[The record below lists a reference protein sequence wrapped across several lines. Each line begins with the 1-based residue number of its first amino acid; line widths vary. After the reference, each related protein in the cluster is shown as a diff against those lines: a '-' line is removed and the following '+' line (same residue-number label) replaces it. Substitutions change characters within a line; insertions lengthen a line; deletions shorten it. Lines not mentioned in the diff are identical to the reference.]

1 MPELITIEEAARI
14 TGFPSEDIQYW
25 AKSHKITSYSV
36 TRDSRLVD
44 LANLREFISHI
55 EHLGI
60 QKLYLQLIIEDK
72 KEEADE
78 IIGTMPSWI
87 VRWGITLIFV
97 LLALLF
103 LGCYFIR
110 YPQTVTGTI
119 TLTTVPPPVD
129 VTAPHTGIAE
139 AVATEGQTVA
149 KGDVLVL
156 YATRDEYRE
165 VQHLEKSLWLP
176 TDETL
181 PDDLRF
187 SYAAYRANGSEET
200 LQQLTSAIAQ
210 WKAQHVVEAPADG
223 HVTLLNSGPYRRQT
237 TAGEL
242 LASILPAAETEVVGR
257 LHLPAASRGDVEP
270 GQKVNV
276 KLNGFPYMEF
286 GILRGV
292 VRTISA
298 VPDGTQGYI
307 VTVAFPDALRTSY
320 KKELPLIHGMDGTAE
335 IITKEM
341 RLIEHFIQPVR
352 ALYDKNAE

>member
-1 MPELITIEEAARI
+1 MPLYDRT
-14 TGFPSEDIQYW
+14 
-25 AKSHKITSYSV
+25 YS
-36 TRDSRLVD
+36 
-44 LANLREFISHI
+44 
-55 EHLGI
+55 
-60 QKLYLQLIIEDK
+60 
-72 KEEADE
+72 EEADE

-187 SYAAYRANGSEET
+187 SYAAYRANGSEAT

-223 HVTLLNSGPYRRQT
+223 RVTLLNSGPYRRQT

-242 LASILPAAETEVVGR
+242 LASILPAAETAGFICR
-257 LHLPAASRGDVEP
+257 PRHAGMWSRG
-270 GQKVNV
+270 
-276 KLNGFPYMEF
+276 
-286 GILRGV
+286 R
-292 VRTISA
+292 RST
-298 VPDGTQGYI
+298 
-307 VTVAFPDALRTSY
+307 
-320 KKELPLIHGMDGTAE
+320 
-335 IITKEM
+335 
-341 RLIEHFIQPVR
+341 
-352 ALYDKNAE
+352 